1 MDSLG
6 AESERLASY
15 PPEQVIRRPPDKGYT
30 DTELAVS
37 LLEEKGA
44 RRIWLIG
51 GGGGRLDHLLAI
63 RSLFERDRCPE
74 RWITRGEDARCLEA
88 GSPFLPGE
96 LAGPPAGGPEGERGA
111 GDEEA
116 KGERGEGISPPLAP
130 ISVFPLGAGP
140 WKASS
145 RGLKWPLEGLP
156 WNRGFFG
163 LSNEAPR
170 GRFAIKALEG
180 RFMVTLPLHR
190 G

>member
-15 PPEQVIRRPPDKGYT
+15 PPEQVIRRPPDKDYT
-30 DTELAVS
+30 DTELALS

-44 RRIWLIG
+44 RRIWLVG

-74 RWITRGEDARCLEA
+74 RWITPGEDVRCLEA

-96 LAGPPAGGPEGERGA
+96 LALPPAGTGLPKRG
-111 GDEEA
+111 
-116 KGERGEGISPPLAP
+116 P

-156 WNRGFFG
+156 WNSGFFG
-163 LSNEAPR
+163 LSNEAP
-170 GRFAIKALEG
+170 GGFTIKALEG